1 MTDELFRVPQAD
13 ELHDLDNLVKHPGWQ
28 RFAEQGRKEIEAR
41 LNTALQNAANNTDDT
56 LAINQVRQCI
66 AVKQA
71 VEALMAWPSQRVT
84 VLRRADE
91 RGQLTSVGFSRR
103 GDL

>member
-1 MTDELFRVPQAD
+1 VTDELQ
-13 ELHDLDNLVKHPGWQ
+13 DLDNLTKHPGWQ

-41 LNTALQNAANNTDDT
+41 LNAALQNASNCTDDT
-56 LAINQVRQCI
+56 LAINVVRQCI

-71 VEALMAWPSQRVT
+71 VEALKVWPEQRIAA
-84 VLRRADE
+84 LKHAE
-91 RGQLTSVGFSRR
+91 ARGALTAVGFSRR